1 MFRKFIL
8 LLLLVFF
15 VTCSKDS
22 DNLVEEDLV
31 ENSLTDSSSENG
43 DETDSSSETGNE
55 TDSSSEAG
63 NKTNFNRESML
74 TFWADSLIIPSQIK
88 FEKEMQILDES
99 IMEFAK
105 TTNKESLNSVR
116 LNWLKAYKAWQYIEM
131 FNIGK
136 AEEIYYPFRM
146 NIYPVN
152 SARVENN
159 VSKRIENIEN
169 PNDYSCQGF
178 PALDYLL
185 FGLNSDQEELLKKY
199 TTVDPSNDNNNYMN
213 YLLIVSNKMLELT
226 NTVVIDWQTYRNTF
240 IASTEN
246 TMTSSINKFTND
258 FIYYYEKGF
267 RANKIGIPA
276 GVFSGGVLPD
286 RAEAYYKKNVSKE
299 LSLEALKAITNFFIG
314 KPFGDNNSETGIS
327 FKHYIEFF
335 ETKKDG
341 ISLAELILKQFDLS
355 KESINKLNDDF
366 TIQLDNNKMDMLI
379 TYDIIQ
385 KAVVFMKVD
394 MLQAININV
403 DYQDAD
409 GD

>member
-1 MFRKFIL
+1 MFRKFL
-8 LLLLVFF
+8 LILLLVFF
-15 VTCSKDS
+15 VTCTKDS
-22 DNLVEEDLV
+22 EDPKEELLV
-31 ENSLTDSSSENG
+31 ENLLTDSSPEARNENN
-43 DETDSSSETGNE
+43 SSSETGTE
-55 TDSSSEAG
+55 
-63 NKTNFNRESML
+63 TNFNRGSML
-74 TFWADSLIIPSQIK
+74 TFWADSLIIPSQINFK
-88 FEKEMQILDES
+88 KEMQILDES
-99 IMEFAK
+99 IKEFAK

-116 LNWLKAYKAWQYIEM
+116 LNWLKAYKAWQHIEM

-136 AEEIYYPFRM
+136 AEEIYYPSRM

-152 SARVENN
+152 ISRLENS

-169 PNDYSCQGF
+169 PNDFSCQGF

-185 FGLNSDQEELLKKY
+185 FGLDSDEEELLKKY
-199 TTVDPSNDNNNYMN
+199 TTEDPSNDNNNYMN

-226 NTVVIDWQTYRNTF
+226 NAVVDDWQTFRNTF

-276 GVFSGGVLPD
+276 GIFSGGILPD

-341 ISLAELILKQFDLS
+341 ISLAELIIKQFELS
-355 KESINKLNDDF
+355 KESINKLNGDF
-366 TIQLDNNKMDMLI
+366 TIQLENKKMDMLI

-385 KAVVFMKVD
+385 KAVVLMKVD